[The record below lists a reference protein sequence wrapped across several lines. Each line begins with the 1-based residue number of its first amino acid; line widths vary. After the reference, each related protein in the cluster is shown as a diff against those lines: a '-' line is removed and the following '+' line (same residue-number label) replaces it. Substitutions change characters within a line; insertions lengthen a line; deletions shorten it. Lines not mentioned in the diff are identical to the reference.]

1 MLEEKE
7 ILKFEKHIRNAW
19 IAGCVSAVFTLIFS
33 IAGTLNSN
41 IRFTYSVDRWMLFDV
56 VAILALS
63 FGIYKKNRF
72 CALSMFIYFLI
83 SKLYMALVGYDLK

>member
-19 IAGCVSAVFTLIFS
+19 IAGCISAVFTLIFS

-72 CALSMFIYFLI
+72 FEV
-83 SKLYMALVGYDLK
+83 LVLMKAF